1 MVQKTTFIQKLYKI
15 LEDEDYQQLIRWS
28 SLGTSFLVMDSAEF
42 SRNVLPKV
50 FKHNNYTS
58 FVRQLN
64 LYGFHK
70 TNRSYHRHAGMTDAE
85 REAEPREFSHPK
97 FIRYRPDLLG
107 EIRRK
112 SAQDRLLSTSQIS
125 GFPSAA
131 DELHAATTLAGV
143 ASASRPIAPA
153 PPSVALMSER
163 NAQPHHH
170 QRKGSPPLSTVG
182 ASPHS
187 PMSPVDRSPHYSSL
201 PPPGVYSHP
210 PPYPLPPTQPIVGTS
225 AAASRMEQGGSTL
238 TMMQDVQSM
247 IMKQLSHL
255 QTNVQDLMAEL
266 RDVRKT
272 QDMQQRVIESLLRDG
287 KMSNSDRDA
296 DKGPRSVPSSSSHPP
311 PPSHHLPHHHR
322 QHPLDLRTD
331 MSRAAEE
338 HYYQQQQQQQ
348 QREHSSKT
356 RDRSPRG
363 SIVAP
368 PSASPLSNAASTP
381 ARHVTAVHVDPLWR
395 HHLLRHCPM
404 PRAHHR
410 KRSFRLPLSLHPF
423 PLCDGAV
430 ALDSTS
436 NSKTSDVPVTTS
448 PYASPPVDTHRNS
461 IDSDVESERH
471 VRDRDRERSLHGD
484 RYHPYAKEDDKPRF
498 ILPPPRGQEEWG
510 RRGLVGWR

>member
-28 SLGTSFLVMDSAEF
+28 SLGTSFLVMDSTEF

-112 SAQDRLLSTSQIS
+112 SAQDRLLSTSQGIG

-153 PPSVALMSER
+153 PPSVAITSER
-163 NAQPHHH
+163 NAHHH
-170 QRKGSPPLSTVG
+170 HHHKGSPPLSNVG
-182 ASPHS
+182 ASPRS

-210 PPYPLPPTQPIVGTS
+210 PPYPLPPTGPMVRPSSG
-225 AAASRMEQGGSTL
+225 RMEQGQSTL

-266 RDVRKT
+266 RDVRKQ
-272 QDMQQRVIESLLRDG
+272 QDMQQRVIESLVRDVRVT
-287 KMSNSDRDA
+287 NSDRE
-296 DKGPRSVPSSSSHPP
+296 KGPRSVPSSSSHPP
-311 PPSHHLPHHHR
+311 PPPPPHHLPHHR

-338 HYYQQQQQQQ
+338 HYYQQQQ
-348 QREHSSKT
+348 REHASKA

-363 SIVAP
+363 SIVPP
-368 PSASPLSNAASTP
+368 PSASPSSNAASTSPKTILPPPSVLASFSPMRRGSSPGIYTFPPTSTP
-381 ARHVTAVHVDPLWR
+381 ASSAPL
-395 HHLLRHCPM
+395 
-404 PRAHHR
+404 AN
-410 KRSFRLPLSLHPF
+410 
-423 PLCDGAV
+423 
-430 ALDSTS
+430 STS
-436 NSKTSDVPVTTS
+436 NSKTSDAPVTTS

-461 IDSDVESERH
+461 IDSDGESERH
-471 VRDRDRERSLHGD
+471 VRELERPVHSD